1 MAGICHVVDVDWL
14 SGTDPAG
21 GFLGGS
27 DTYFC
32 PKETRVDGGN
42 KYLLDGNKY
51 LRTGNDRRRFTNN
64 RARNENECLRSGND
78 FGRRIN
84 SHFPNGE
91 SRVVEGL
98 NRR

>member
-1 MAGICHVVDVDWL
+1 MRQVRNLLILGLHW
-14 SGTDPAG
+14 PA
-21 GFLGGS
+21 
-27 DTYFC
+27 
-32 PKETRVDGGN
+32 GN
-42 KYLLDGNKY
+42 KYLRDGNKY

-84 SHFPNGE
+84 SHFPDGE
-91 SRVVEGL
+91 GRVVEGL